1 MFKVLVI
8 LRDSMGIEKGNEFMD
23 LKLRHYENIDI
34 IMNHED

>member
-8 LRDSMGIEKGNEFMD
+8 LCDSMEKEKENEFMD